1 MAVTVRT
8 TAVVARHRAES
19 AADLAALAAAAAI
32 GVADDSE
39 AVCAAAGPIAEANG
53 ASLASCAPAIDA
65 DGRTGSVTVRVTVL
79 AHLPGWGAVRPSAT
93 ARAGRLQAPI
103 TRSRASSAVSQHT
116 SEPRRVSGGRAAGRW
131 LTVRAAARYD
141 PPHAVHRAEW
151 LHCGA
156 SEAAAGVTSTAG
168 STATRRTWQAA
179 WR

>member
-65 DGRTGSVTVRVTVL
+65 DGRTGSVTIRATVR
-79 AHLPGWGAVRPSAT
+79 AHLPLWGTVRTSAT
-93 ARAGRLQAPI
+93 ARAGRLPAA
-103 TRSRASSAVSQHT
+103 SRGSNSSA
-116 SEPRRVSGGRAAGRW
+116 
-131 LTVRAAARYD
+131 AR
-141 PPHAVHRAEW
+141 PAWQPHSR
-151 LHCGA
+151 
-156 SEAAAGVTSTAG
+156 
-168 STATRRTWQAA
+168 
-179 WR
+179 